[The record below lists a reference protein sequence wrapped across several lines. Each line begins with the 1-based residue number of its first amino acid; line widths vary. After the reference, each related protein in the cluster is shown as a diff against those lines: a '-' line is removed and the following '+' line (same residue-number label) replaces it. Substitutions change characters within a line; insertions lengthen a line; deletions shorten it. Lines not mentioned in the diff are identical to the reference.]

1 MKLLLIFSI
10 FLITACS
17 FDKKSG
23 IWESEHSIKKG
34 DIALKDF
41 KTLSSNQ
48 KQFEKIIPIKKSFK
62 FNITSKKKNNFEW
75 KDIFFNQFNNLPNF
89 QYVDENNLIFKSKRI
104 SRSKTDEYL
113 LFENGNILL
122 SDEKGN
128 LIIYSIQDKKIIRKF
143 NFYKKKY
150 KKIKKKLNLAIDNEI
165 VYVSDNFGYFYAYN
179 YSNDKVL
186 WAKNFK
192 IPFRSNLKIIK
203 NKIIAANQ
211 NNDLYYINI
220 KTGDSLKII
229 PTEENQIKNKFVNN
243 LSTLEN
249 NLFFLNT
256 YGSLY
261 SVNNKSMRINW
272 FINLNQTIDLNPSNL
287 FMGSQLIAN
296 EKNIIVSSN
305 RFLYVLNNTNGSIIF
320 KKNFSSAIKPIM
332 IDDYLFLI
340 TKNNLLISLNLVDG
354 EIIYSYDINDLIAK
368 FYNVKKRKVAM
379 HSLMILNDKIFLFLK
394 NSYLVKFNLNGNIDN
409 IVKLPAKLNTQ
420 PIVIDESI
428 IYLNNSNKLLVI
440 N

>member
-1 MKLLLIFSI
+1 MKFFLIFSF
-10 FLITACS
+10 FLLTACS
-17 FDKKSG
+17 FDNKSG
-23 IWESEHSIKKG
+23 IWESENSIKKG
-34 DIALKDF
+34 DIALKEF

-48 KQFEKIIPIKKSFK
+48 KQFEKIIPIKESFV
-62 FNITSKKKNNFEW
+62 FNIVSKKKDNLEW
-75 KDIFFNQFNNLPNF
+75 KDIFFNQLNNLPNF
-89 QYVDENNLIFKSKRI
+89 QYTDENNLILKSKKI

-128 LIIYSIQDKKIIRKF
+128 LIVYSIKDKRIIRKF

-150 KKIKKKLNLAIDNEI
+150 KKIKKKLNLAIENET

-179 YSNDKVL
+179 YINDKVL

-229 PTEENQIKNKFVNN
+229 PTEENQIKNKFINN
-243 LSTLEN
+243 LSSSED

-261 SVNNKSMRINW
+261 SIDNNSMRINW
-272 FINLNQTIDLNPSNL
+272 FINLNQTLDLNPSNL

-296 EKNIIVSSN
+296 KKNIIVSSN
-305 RFLYVLNNTNGSIIF
+305 RFLYVLDNTNGSIIF
-320 KKNFSSAIKPIM
+320 KKNFSSAIKPLM
-332 IDDYLFLI
+332 IDNYLFLI
-340 TKNNLLISLNLVDG
+340 SKNNLLISLNLIDG
-354 EIIYSYDINDLIAK
+354 KIIYSYDINDLIAK
-368 FYNVKKRKVAM
+368 YYNVKKRKVAIQ
-379 HSLMILNDKIFLFLK
+379 SLMILNDKIFLFLN
-394 NSYLVKFNLNGNIDN
+394 NSYLVKFNFNGNIDN
-409 IVKLPAKLNTQ
+409 IVKLPSKLNTQ
-420 PIVIDESI
+420 PIVINRSI
-428 IYLNNSNKLLVI
+428 IYLNNNNKLVVI

>member
-1 MKLLLIFSI
+1 MKL
-10 FLITACS
+10 FLIVSFFLLTACS
-17 FDKKSG
+17 FDNKSG
-23 IWESEHSIKKG
+23 IWENENIKKKG

-48 KQFEKIIPIKKSFK
+48 KQFEKIIPIQKSFA
-62 FNITSKKKNNFEW
+62 FDLISKKKNNLEW

-89 QYVDENNLIFKSKRI
+89 QYADENNLILKSKRI
-104 SRSKTDEYL
+104 SRSKADEYL

-128 LIIYSIQDKKIIRKF
+128 LIVYSIKDKRIIRKF

-150 KKIKKKLNLAIDNEI
+150 KKIKKRLNLAIDNKI
-165 VYVSDNFGYFYAYN
+165 VFVSDNFGYFYAYD
-179 YSNDKVL
+179 YINDKVL

-211 NNDLYYINI
+211 NNDLYYINLN
-220 KTGDSLKII
+220 TGDSLKII

-243 LSTLEN
+243 LSSSGD

-261 SVNNKSMRINW
+261 SINNTSMRINW
-272 FINLNQTIDLNPSNL
+272 FINLNQTLDLNPSNL

-296 EKNIIVSSN
+296 KKNIVVSSN
-305 RFLYVLNNTNGSIIF
+305 RYLYILNNTNGSIIF
-320 KKNFSSAIKPIM
+320 KKNFSSAIKPLM
-332 IDDYLFLI
+332 IDNYLFLVS
-340 TKNNLLISLNLVDG
+340 KNNLLISLNLIDG
-354 EIIYSYDINDLIAK
+354 EIIYSYDVNELIAK
-368 FYNVKKRKVAM
+368 YFNVKKKKVDM
-379 HSLMILNDKIFLFLK
+379 QSLMILNDKIFLFLK
-394 NSYLVKFNLNGNIDN
+394 NSYLVKFNLNGSVDN
-409 IVKLPAKLNTQ
+409 IVKLPSKLNTQ
-420 PIVIDESI
+420 PIVINQSI
-428 IYLNNSNKLLVI
+428 IYLNNNNKLVVI

>member
-1 MKLLLIFSI
+1 MKFFLIFSF
-10 FLITACS
+10 FLLTACS
-17 FDKKSG
+17 FDNKSG
-23 IWESEHSIKKG
+23 IWESENSIKKG
-34 DIALKDF
+34 DIALKEF

-48 KQFEKIIPIKKSFK
+48 KQFEKIIPIKESFV
-62 FNITSKKKNNFEW
+62 FNILSKKKDNLEW
-75 KDIFFNQFNNLPNF
+75 KDIFFNQLNNLPKF
-89 QYVDENNLIFKSKRI
+89 QYTDENNLILKSKKI

-128 LIIYSIQDKKIIRKF
+128 LIVYSIKDKRIIRKF

-150 KKIKKKLNLAIDNEI
+150 KKIKKKLNLAIENET

-179 YSNDKVL
+179 YINDKVL

-229 PTEENQIKNKFVNN
+229 PTEENQIKNKFINN
-243 LSTLEN
+243 LSSTED

-261 SVNNKSMRINW
+261 SIDNNSMRINW
-272 FINLNQTIDLNPSNL
+272 FINLNQTLDLNPSNL

-296 EKNIIVSSN
+296 KKNIIVSSN
-305 RFLYVLNNTNGSIIF
+305 RFLYVLDNTNGSIIF
-320 KKNFSSAIKPIM
+320 KKNFSSAIKPLM
-332 IDDYLFLI
+332 IDNYLFLI
-340 TKNNLLISLNLVDG
+340 SKNNLLISLNLIDG
-354 EIIYSYDINDLIAK
+354 KIIYSYDINDLIAK
-368 FYNVKKRKVAM
+368 YYNVKKRKVAIQ
-379 HSLMILNDKIFLFLK
+379 SLMILNDKIFLFLN
-394 NSYLVKFNLNGNIDN
+394 NSYLVKFNFNGNIDN
-409 IVKLPAKLNTQ
+409 IVKLPSKLNTQ
-420 PIVIDESI
+420 PIVINRSI
-428 IYLNNSNKLLVI
+428 IYLNNNNKLVVI